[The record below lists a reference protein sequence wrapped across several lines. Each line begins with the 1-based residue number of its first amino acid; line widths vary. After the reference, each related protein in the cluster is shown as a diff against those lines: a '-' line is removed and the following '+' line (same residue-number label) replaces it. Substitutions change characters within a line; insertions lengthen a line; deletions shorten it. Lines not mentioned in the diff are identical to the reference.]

1 MVCERCGCR
10 MVAKSGSSAYSL
22 VCVDC
27 GHPANSREY
36 QDLARRSW
44 SATLALVAVAVF
56 SGLVLSFAVLLDLHQ
71 DQNDPEPAAM
81 DRAE

>member
-10 MVAKSGSSAYSL
+10 MVAKSGSNAYSL

-27 GHPANSREY
+27 GHPADSREY

-44 SATLALVAVAVF
+44 SATFALVAFAVF
-56 SGLVLSFAVLLDLHQ
+56 SGL
-71 DQNDPEPAAM
+71 EIG
-81 DRAE
+81 RAHV

>member
-27 GHPANSREY
+27 GHPANPREY

-44 SATLALVAVAVF
+44 SARFALMAFALF

-71 DQNDPEPAAM
+71 SQTDPEPTTL